1 MKLAGYAA
9 VAAAL
14 AAPPRPERAPPRAC
28 PHGHRMGRVRR
39 YETVAFRLRAV
50 NTCYDTDALVCFAC
64 PSGAFTHGMGALN
77 MHSI

>member
-1 MKLAGYAA
+1 
-9 VAAAL
+9 
-14 AAPPRPERAPPRAC
+14 
-28 PHGHRMGRVRR
+28 MGRVRR

-64 PSGAFTHGMGALN
+64 PSGAFTHGMGAVN